1 MPSANNWKFRG
12 RKADARVEKRHLE
25 HVGHPQRSFDVGKT
39 FRLSPVSSCVAGSPE
54 ENDSGRDDRER
65 AVFLACWTDGD
76 FNILAQS
83 RKELHEASNREITR
97 AVSHQQRHLGLLDAE
112 DFGDPDLCHAAVLE
126 DGIDLQGQLGLEQLL
141 LGIGKAKVS
150 KDVPAAFGYAGNS
163 ATSFFGF
170 ASHFSSAFLDN
181 RVRPLQAVV

>member
-1 MPSANNWKFRG
+1 MEAWGQTGSSRIILPETVA
-12 RKADARVEKRHLE
+12 ELE
-25 HVGHPQRSFDVGKT
+25 QRSFDAGKT

-54 ENDSGRDDRER
+54 ENDSDRDDRER

-112 DFGDPDLCHAAVLE
+112 DFGDLNLCHAAVLE
-126 DGIDLQGQLGLEQLL
+126 DGIDLQGELGLEQLL

-150 KDVPAAFGYAGNS
+150 KDVPAALGYAGNS